1 MMKVAALLAL
11 AVALVCTAPAMAKD
25 AQPQYKSVEAKHFSR
40 AEGVELSPA
49 FSDYLYAEL
58 RAELTK
64 AKLFGQVI
72 GEDEVV
78 DTADAPKSLVIV
90 GTITEFKKGSV
101 VKDAL
106 IGFGAGMRSLKVDA
120 NASRRSDQ
128 QNLTAIH
135 VHVKVS
141 PRWNEKVTA
150 RFAAKNIVKQL
161 KDSLKS
167 QAKVTA

>member
-1 MMKVAALLAL
+1 MKIMAVRTLGGVLAGT
-11 AVALVCTAPAMAKD
+11 VPEIAKD
-25 AQPQYKSVEAKHFSR
+25 PEPQFKSVEAKHFPR

-64 AKLFGQVI
+64 AKLFGQVL

-78 DTADAPKSLVIV
+78 DAADAPKSLVIV
-90 GTITEFKKGSV
+90 GTITEYKKGSV
-101 VKDAL
+101 VKSEL

-120 NASRRSDQ
+120 NVARRSDQ

-141 PRWNEKVTA
+141 PRWDEKVMA

-161 KDSLKS
+161 KDSLKAE
-167 QAKVTA
+167 AKTS

>member
-1 MMKVAALLAL
+1 MKIIAIGALAAALLW
-11 AVALVCTAPAMAKD
+11 TSPAIAKD
-25 AQPQYKSVEAKHFSR
+25 HEQQFKSVEAKHFPR

-78 DTADAPKSLVIV
+78 DPEDAPKSLVIV
-90 GTITEFKKGSV
+90 GTITEFKKGSL
-101 VKDAL
+101 VKAEL

-120 NASRRSDQ
+120 NVSRRSNQ

-141 PRWNEKVTA
+141 PRWDEKVMA
-150 RFAAKNIVKQL
+150 KFAAKNIVKQL
-161 KDSLKS
+161 KDSLKAE
-167 QAKVTA
+167 AKTS

>member
-1 MMKVAALLAL
+1 MKVTLLAL
-11 AVALVCTAPAMAKD
+11 ATLLIWTTPALAKD
-25 AQPQYKSVEAKHFSR
+25 PQPQFKSVEAKHFPR

-78 DTADAPKSLVIV
+78 DAADAPKSLVIV

-106 IGFGAGMRSLKVDA
+106 IGFGAGMRSLRVDA
-120 NASRRSDQ
+120 NAARRSDQ

-141 PRWNEKVTA
+141 PRWDEKVMA

-167 QAKVTA
+167 EAKAAS

>member
-1 MMKVAALLAL
+1 MKVATLLAI
-11 AVALVCTAPAMAKD
+11 AVFLVCTSPALAKD
-25 AQPQYKSVEAKHFSR
+25 PQPQFKSVEAKHFPR

-78 DTADAPKSLVIV
+78 DAADAPKSLVIV

-141 PRWNEKVTA
+141 PRWNEKVMA

-161 KDSLKS
+161 KDSMKS
-167 QAKVTA
+167 EAKATT

>member
-1 MMKVAALLAL
+1 MMKVAALFAL
-11 AVALVCTAPAMAKD
+11 AVFLVCTAPAMAKD
-25 AQPQYKSVEAKHFSR
+25 PQPQYKSVEAKHFPR

-58 RAELTK
+58 RSELTK

-78 DTADAPKSLVIV
+78 DAADAPKSLVIV

-141 PRWNEKVTA
+141 PRWNEKVMA

-167 QAKVTA
+167 QAKANA

>member
-1 MMKVAALLAL
+1 MMKVATLLAL
-11 AVALVCTAPAMAKD
+11 AIFLVWTAPAIAKD
-25 AQPQYKSVEAKHFSR
+25 PQPPFKSVEAKHFPR

-78 DTADAPKSLVIV
+78 DAADAPKSLVIV
-90 GTITEFKKGSV
+90 GTITEFKKGSI
-101 VKDAL
+101 VKEKL

-120 NASRRSDQ
+120 NAARRSDQ

-141 PRWNEKVTA
+141 SQWNEKVMA

-167 QAKVTA
+167 EAKTAS

>member
-1 MMKVAALLAL
+1 MKIKALGTL
-11 AVALVCTAPAMAKD
+11 AVVLACTTPGIAKNVE
-25 AQPQYKSVEAKHFSR
+25 PQFKSVEAKHFPR

-64 AKLFGQVI
+64 AKLFGQVL

-78 DTADAPKSLVIV
+78 DAADAPKSLVIV
-90 GTITEFKKGSV
+90 GTITEYKKGSV

-120 NASRRSDQ
+120 NVARRSDQ
-128 QNLTAIH
+128 QNLAAIH

-141 PRWNEKVTA
+141 PRWNEKVMA

-161 KDSLKS
+161 KDSMKAEGKS
-167 QAKVTA
+167 S